1 VSVIAEFSV
10 PAESFAF
17 PHALDALPDAR
28 VESDRLA
35 THSREWVLPF
45 VWVRA
50 DDQDAVETAMR
61 DDPTVDSHQVVQ
73 ETDGETLYQVVWTDD
88 VVEFV
93 DEVADQHG
101 VVLSATAADDTW
113 NLALRFV
120 SHDVLASF
128 QAYFRERDNPFEL
141 QRVTT
146 PSEPRQ
152 REFGLT
158 DEQHE
163 ALTLAV
169 DAGYYEVPR
178 EVSTADIADDLGVSP
193 NAVSERLR
201 RATASLV
208 ENALGGGHT

>member
-1 VSVIAEFSV
+1 MSVIAEFTV
-10 PAESFAF
+10 PAESLAFA
-17 PHALDALPDAR
+17 HTLDAVPDAR

-50 DDQDAVETAMR
+50 GDHDALRSAMD
-61 DDPTVDSHQVVQ
+61 DDPTVDGYEVVQ
-73 ETDGETLYQVVWTDD
+73 ETDGETLYEVVWTDD

-93 DEVADQHG
+93 DTVADQHG
-101 VVLSATAADDTW
+101 VVLSATAADGTW
-113 NLALRFV
+113 DLALRFV

-128 QAYFRERDNPFEL
+128 QAYFREHGDPFEL

-158 DEQHE
+158 AEQYE
-163 ALTLAV
+163 ALVLAV
-169 DAGYYEVPR
+169 DAGYYDVPR
-178 EVSTADIADDLGVSP
+178 EVTTADLADALGVSP

-201 RATASLV
+201 RATAALV
-208 ENALGGGHT
+208 ESALGGGRT